1 MELKIV
7 EENGNVTFY
16 AEGQLDTTTFSDFE
30 EALQPYLTSRVN
42 LILDFKALE
51 YLSSAGLRVI
61 LRTQQKIEELNAS
74 LLIRN
79 CNEEVMEVFEITGF
93 TDFYNLS
100 KLPLLRRSQH
110 ECLSDAWLYDAAAG
124 RGFRAASSPESESP
138 V

>member
-1 MELKIV
+1 MELKII

-16 AEGQLDTTTFSDFE
+16 VEGQLDTTTFSDFE
-30 EALQPYLTSRVN
+30 EALQPYLTAQVN

-79 CNEEVMEVFEITGF
+79 CNREVMEVFEITGF
-93 TDFYNLS
+93 DDFL
-100 KLPLLRRSQH
+100 KF
-110 ECLSDAWLYDAAAG
+110 E
-124 RGFRAASSPESESP
+124 
-138 V
+138 